1 MKYWIACVSM
11 TLWAAS
17 TRDGVFTK
25 EQADRGKA
33 VYATE
38 CARCHGGDLA
48 GDGRT
53 PPAGG
58 SGFLK
63 RWEGAKLGELYMR
76 ISKGMPRDKPE
87 SLSAKQYVDVLAY
100 ALSYTGFP
108 AGMAELPADSDALD
122 DIKIELPSK

>member
-1 MKYWIACVSM
+1 MRYSILCVCM

-33 VYATE
+33 VYAET
-38 CARCHGGDLA
+38 CATCHGADLA
-48 GDGRT
+48 GTDRI
-53 PPAGG
+53 PPVGG

-63 RWEGAKLGELYMR
+63 RWEGANLGELYQR

-87 SLSAKQYVDVLAY
+87 SLTARQYSDVSAYM
-100 ALSYTGFP
+100 LSFTGFP
-108 AGMAELPADSDALD
+108 AGKDEMAADGDALES
-122 DIKIELPSK
+122 IKIQLPSK